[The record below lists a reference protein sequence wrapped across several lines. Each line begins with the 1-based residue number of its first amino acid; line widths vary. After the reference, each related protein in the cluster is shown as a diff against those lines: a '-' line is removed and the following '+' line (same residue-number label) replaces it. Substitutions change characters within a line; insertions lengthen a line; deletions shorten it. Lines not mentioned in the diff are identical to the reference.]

1 METASG
7 LAAGL
12 AEPTDDGLEPAAG
25 LVVRLSALAA
35 LKGLNGLG
43 TSGAVLFGARASFS
57 FFSDAGLKALG
68 VPAGLYVD
76 ALLSRFAVPIGLKG
90 LAGADV

>member
-35 LKGLNGLG
+35 LK
-43 TSGAVLFGARASFS
+43 ASFS